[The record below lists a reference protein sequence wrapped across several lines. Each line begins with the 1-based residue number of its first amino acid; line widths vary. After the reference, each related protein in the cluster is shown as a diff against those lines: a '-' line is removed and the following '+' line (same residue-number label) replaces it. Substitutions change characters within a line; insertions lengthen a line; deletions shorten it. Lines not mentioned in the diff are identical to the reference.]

1 MNPVMVLLEALCWSA
16 TFAVMAGTAMRVGPA
31 ALRDVRRTP
40 WMFVRALFAV
50 WIGVPILTYA
60 VVFLFDTGPLSS
72 ATLLVMAFCPGIPLL
87 LSTARN
93 VRGAV
98 HTAFAVL
105 LITAMTEPLLI
116 PLGSRLL
123 HTIEPD
129 ARLVRS
135 REILTVLVPTVFVP
149 VGLGFLAR
157 GFFPRALPKL
167 ILATDVICVI
177 GIAGSAMLV
186 FLQALPLVMQVPL
199 RSVAAAFVLTW
210 ADTALGYWAGWPSKQ
225 DQKALAFA
233 TALGNPALA
242 LVVIEA
248 VYPGYPGVAM
258 VAIFLV
264 VRAAALIPFEL
275 WLKRMR
281 GDSFGSLL
289 HARARAR

>member
-1 MNPVMVLLEALCWSA
+1 MTSVMLLLKALCWSA
-16 TFAVMAGTAMRVGPA
+16 TFSVMLGTAMRVGPDV
-31 ALRDVRRTP
+31 LRDVRRAP
-40 WMFVRALFAV
+40 WMFVRALLAV
-50 WIGVPILTYA
+50 WAGVPLLTYA
-60 VVFLFDTGPLSS
+60 VVFLFDLGPLSS

-105 LITAMTEPLLI
+105 LITALTEPLLI

-123 HTIEPD
+123 HTMEPD

-135 REILTVLVPTVFVP
+135 RDVLGVLVPTVYVP
-149 VGLGFLAR
+149 VVLGFFAR
-157 GFFPRALPKL
+157 WSWPRAVPKL
-167 ILATDVICVI
+167 ILASDIVCVI
-177 GIAGSAMLV
+177 GIAGSALLV
-186 FLQALPLVMQVPL
+186 FLQSLPLVLQVPP
-199 RSVAAAFVLTW
+199 RSIAAAFVLTW

-242 LVVIEA
+242 LVAIEA

-258 VAIFLV
+258 VATFLV

-275 WLKRMR
+275 WLKRTR
-281 GDSFGSLL
+281 GGSFGGSFDS
-289 HARARAR
+289 RARVR